1 MADFIERISVKIN
14 FDAQDV
20 EQTVAKVQSALAGL
34 NTADLQDSVDTAN
47 REIEALDD
55 VDGDI
60 DIKARVDEDQI
71 SRKVAEAASLTS
83 AEIQT
88 AEQLMAKLDIEADY
102 DNLENLSKALLSTG
116 ISASRASG
124 AVDLLRNSIDESTD
138 SMSAATK
145 VSELF
150 EDGMGNLSINV
161 GAFTIALRNFL
172 TQVPAILGALSA
184 IGAAAAGVAASFLT
198 AGFAITAAFGAGA
211 IAMLQDMEEDIAGI
225 NNMGE
230 AMQELFSR
238 LKAVFLEAFSPLIDN
253 QDSIEIFTR
262 LIESLARS
270 LYLVADAVSDTTGTI
285 NSMLDMMS
293 AELVDSFNN
302 FIDASVF
309 AFELLNDEFVLM
321 IEFLLDGTAALLR
334 FSAVFVDGFME
345 STELAD
351 SLVSTLSELAQVV
364 QKIFQGAAPV
374 LIAFTGVLRT
384 VAEALNS
391 LDTELFANLISFVIL
406 TVAVNKLAGF
416 LAGLLSIVPSLSA
429 TFAVASATTGGLA
442 AQMSV
447 VYFEFLKFLKSNTIL
462 LGGLTALSERVS
474 NLRNDMA
481 LLGASTKST
490 AFDFDLAA
498 IKSVNLGNA
507 LGYLRGGIS
516 ENISSIRGFQ
526 RVFDERLTRSL
537 STVSSR
543 IMQLPILSNKHM
555 SKFVSVFGNAARS
568 IMTFMPAIGAHIL
581 MVATGPLAILVGA
594 LGPVGLAIL
603 AIAAVGTLLIGVL
616 GNMQTVMSDVKTAV
630 SALRDALVVV
640 GKFLLKIFVAT
651 WNLVADAMQAVQI
664 LLDPITSLF
673 KGASSEGGGLASILS
688 VVADVAFLV
697 ADVFSFYLGIVG
709 DVIKG
714 VAVLG
719 NILLQLLIAPLR
731 LSIGVFKSVIGI
743 LGDLIFGLDGT
754 ANTMAKIGDFID
766 YLIDG
771 FRDLRSNIAETAE
784 FIIDSINDAII
795 KINNALGFALFEP
808 IDLTSAARVSRE
820 DVISG
825 AEAVQDEVAQR
836 RAPNISLEEGDNI
849 TNVEL
854 QAEPEDRAKLSRT
867 VERAIEQANSFERR
881 RQGTQ

>member
-1 MADFIERISVKIN
+1 MVDFIERISVKIN

-60 DIKARVDEDQI
+60 DIKADVDEDQI
-71 SRKVAEAASLTS
+71 SRKVAEGAALAST
-83 AEIQT
+83 EIQA
-88 AEQLMAKLDIEADY
+88 AEQFMAKLDVEADY
-102 DNLENLSKALLSTG
+102 DNLDNLSRALLSSG

-124 AVDLLRNSIDESTD
+124 AISVLRNSIDESTD

-184 IGAAAAGVAASFLT
+184 IGAAVAGVAASFLT
-198 AGFAITAAFGAGA
+198 AGFAVTAAFGAGA
-211 IAMLQDMEEDIAGI
+211 VAMLQNMEEDIAGI

-238 LKAVFLEAFSPLIDN
+238 LKVVFLEAFSPLIDN
-253 QDSIEIFTR
+253 QDSIEIFLR

-270 LYLVADAVSDTTGTI
+270 FYLVADAVSDTTDTI

-321 IEFLLDGTAALLR
+321 LEFLLDGTAALLR

-345 STELAD
+345 STELLDAFIA
-351 SLVSTLSELAQVV
+351 SLSELAQLV

-374 LIAFTGVLRT
+374 LIAFSGVLRT
-384 VAEALNS
+384 VADALNS
-391 LDTELFANLISFVIL
+391 LDQELFANLISFAIL

-416 LAGLLSIVPSLSA
+416 LAGMMSVVPGLITIFSI
-429 TFAVASATTGGLA
+429 ASVTTGGLA

-447 VYFEFLKFLKSNTIL
+447 VYFKFLEFLKSNTLL
-462 LGGLTALSERVS
+462 LGGLAALTERVS
-474 NLRNDMA
+474 NLSDDMKLLRFATHNSA
-481 LLGASTKST
+481 LS
-490 AFDFDLAA
+490 FDLAA
-498 IKSVNLGNA
+498 MKSVNLGNA

-516 ENISSIRGFQ
+516 ENINSIRAFQ
-526 RVFDERLTRSL
+526 RAFDTRLTSSL
-537 STVSSR
+537 SGVSSR

-555 SKFVSVFGNAARS
+555 SKFVSVFANAAKS

-603 AIAAVGTLLIGVL
+603 AVAAVGTLLVGVL
-616 GNMQTVMSDVKTAV
+616 GNMQTVVADVKSAV
-630 SALRDALVVV
+630 STLKDALVVV
-640 GKFLLKIFVAT
+640 GKFLLTTLVAS
-651 WNLVADAMQAVQI
+651 WNLVADAIQAVQI
-664 LLDPITSLF
+664 LLDPIVSLF
-673 KGASSEGGGLASILS
+673 SGVSGEGGGLASILS
-688 VVADVAFLV
+688 TVADVAFVV
-697 ADVFSFYLGIVG
+697 ADIFSFYLGIVG
-709 DVIKG
+709 DVIKAI
-714 VAVLG
+714 AVLG
-719 NILLQLLIAPLR
+719 NILIQILIAPLR
-731 LSIGVFKSVIGI
+731 FSIGVFGRVIDM
-743 LGDLIFGLDGT
+743 LGKLIFGLEGT
-754 ANTMAKIGDFID
+754 GNTMERIGDFID
-766 YLIDG
+766 ALIDG
-771 FRDLRSNIAETAE
+771 FKDLRTNIAETAE

-808 IDLTSAARVSRE
+808 IDLASAARVSRE

-825 AEAVQDEVAQR
+825 GETVQDEITQR